1 MIYLIALTIFL
12 VALFLFLLI
21 DIRKSAHMLYI
32 IPLTLLFT
40 GGSYFYIDSLFGYP
54 VKQTNEKKF
63 VLLSYSVP
71 KEEDS
76 IFMWVLLEDERMPK
90 SVFVPYTQ
98 QRHEE
103 LMEAQRKM
111 SQGKMM
117 EGNFEFMMMNEEA
130 SGKQEMGRV
139 EMGATADLQG
149 AGGTTKSRGGGFSLL
164 EMRTD
169 SSLPPKAEHA
179 NP

>member
-54 VKQTNEKKF
+54 VKKTDEKKF

-71 KEEDS
+71 KTEDRIFLWVVLEE
-76 IFMWVLLEDERMPK
+76 EEEPK
-90 SVFVPYTQ
+90 SVFVAYTQ
-98 QRHEE
+98 ERHEE

-111 SQGKMM
+111 SEGKMVQ
-117 EGNFEFMMMNEEA
+117 GSFEFLGESTQGGEQA
-130 SGKQEMGRV
+130 LGQVDPSDPQI
-139 EMGATADLQG
+139 LQG
-149 AGGTTKSRGGGFSLL
+149 AGGTNKSRGGGFSLL
-164 EMRTD
+164 EIQT
-169 SSLPPKAEHA
+169 SAALPPKAAHGR
-179 NP
+179 P

>member
-21 DIRKSAHMLYI
+21 DLRKSVHMLYI

-71 KEEDS
+71 KEEDV
-76 IFMWVLLEDERMPK
+76 IFMWVALKDERMPK
-90 SVFVPYTQ
+90 SVYVPYTQ
-98 QRHEE
+98 KRHEE

-117 EGNFEFMMMNEEA
+117 EGNFESLLSLEDTAQPMGQLNDEA
-130 SGKQEMGRV
+130 
-139 EMGATADLQG
+139 ATVDSQG
-149 AGGTTKSRGGGFSLL
+149 AGGTSKSKGGGFSLL
-164 EMRTD
+164 ELKTD
-169 SSLPPKAEHA
+169 SALPPKAEHA